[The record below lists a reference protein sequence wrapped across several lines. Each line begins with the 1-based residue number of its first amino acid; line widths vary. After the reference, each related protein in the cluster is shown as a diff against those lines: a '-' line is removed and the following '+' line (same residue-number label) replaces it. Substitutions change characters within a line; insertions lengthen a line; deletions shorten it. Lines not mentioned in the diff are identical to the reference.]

1 MKRLAPLFALLW
13 WGQIP
18 LCLLAAEA
26 SHAHGSAE
34 AAATGEQ
41 HNHAGHGAAAP
52 SAPEGEGG
60 PGDPSC
66 AEHCASLAQAVPVS
80 AAMSAI
86 PLAASLVLPFAA
98 AAMAPAPPC
107 FWHPAGAL
115 GPPPPE
121 PPHRTSVLRL

>member
-34 AAATGEQ
+34 AVATGEHQ
-41 HNHAGHGAAAP
+41 HAGHGAATP
-52 SAPEGEGG
+52 TAPEEEDL

-66 AEHCASLAQAVPVS
+66 AEHCASLAQAVPVPAASS
-80 AAMSAI
+80 AV
-86 PLAASLVLPFAA
+86 PLAASLALPLAA
-98 AAMAPAPPC
+98 AAIAPAPPC
-107 FWHPAGAL
+107 LWRPAGAL
-115 GPPPPE
+115 APPPPE

>member
-18 LCLLAAEA
+18 LCLLAVQA

-34 AAATGEQ
+34 AAAAGE
-41 HNHAGHGAAAP
+41 HHHAGHDATAP
-52 SAPEGEGG
+52 SAPEGEGV
-60 PGDPSC
+60 PSDRSC
-66 AEHCASLAQAVPVS
+66 AEHCASLAQAVAVPAASS
-80 AAMSAI
+80 AV
-86 PLAASLVLPFAA
+86 PLAASFALLLAA
-98 AAMAPAPPC
+98 APMAPEPPC
-107 FWHPAGAL
+107 LRRPAGAL